1 MRRFLKSISP
11 HVKDVVYKRNDHF
24 VAVAPKGLGTNVVMD
39 MAVLRAMSLPKT
51 PLANVSAKI
60 SGHLPTNA
68 RCKIL
73 FISSLQERYQQ
84 RLQEWKL
91 KYESILFPGWSRA
104 LKVGELSESTISHCD
119 IFCTTPSQF
128 DAFCRRFLVPLTP
141 QAAQEMSS
149 FGLVLIEDIHL
160 VGSSQEGLRLEYFV
174 VSRLKM
180 LSKLPDMSHVS
191 QPIMFSYHLRNT
203 DIFCTPRVTAR
214 LCCAAHDF

>member
-1 MRRFLKSISP
+1 MCRFLQSISP

-24 VAVAPKGLGTNVVMD
+24 VAVAPKGLATNIVMD

-51 PLANVSAKI
+51 SLANV

-91 KYESILFPGWSRA
+91 KYESILLPGWSRA
-104 LKVGELSESTISHCD
+104 LKVGELSESTISHYD

-141 QAAQEMSS
+141 QAAQELSS

-160 VGSSQEGLRLEYFV
+160 VGTSQEGLRLELSV

-180 LSKLPDMSHVS
+180 LSKLPDMANVS
-191 QPIMFSYHLRNT
+191 
-203 DIFCTPRVTAR
+203 
-214 LCCAAHDF
+214 